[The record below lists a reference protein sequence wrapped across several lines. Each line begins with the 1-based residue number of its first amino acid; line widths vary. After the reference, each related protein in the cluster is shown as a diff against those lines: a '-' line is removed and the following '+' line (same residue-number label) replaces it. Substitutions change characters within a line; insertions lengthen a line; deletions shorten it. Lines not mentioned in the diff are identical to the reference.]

1 MATITRSVSTKTD
14 GNGRSELMLRINCN
28 RTTRVSVRSGIF
40 LDASRFND
48 GKISKPKNNPKLAS
62 ELRELE
68 NSIHNLEQF
77 LFTLCETNP
86 VEKLTKEFFEKEI
99 YRFHNPKKKRKPK
112 EVEQKLKKS

>member
-14 GNGRSELMLRINCN
+14 GSGRSELMLRINCN
-28 RTTRVSVRSGIF
+28 RTTRVRVRSGIF

-86 VEKLTKEFFEKEI
+86 AEKLTKEFFEKEI
-99 YRFHNPKKKRKPK
+99 YRYHNPKKERKP
-112 EVEQKLKKS
+112 